1 MRRLLKESNDRATNI
16 AILILSCAVSLLLV
30 EVLIRV
36 LLPPPQIVT
45 VELASD
51 LEVRHEFERNAQAF
65 IRLRDKEEKGK
76 RIFFVMTPTGRRL
89 RANARVLIQNHWQT
103 KEAIEIRTND
113 LGYRGPQVGPKQ
125 GTRILFLGDSITLG
139 AYLNEKD
146 TFVRR
151 IEHLASQQGREWET
165 VNAGVAGT
173 SLKNALSILVETG
186 LSTEPDVVVVGFY
199 LNDFLD
205 SYGVY
210 ANEPPLILSGSW
222 LLRYIHRALSNFSAE
237 SEEQTDFTAFHA
249 SRQEL
254 RELDPI
260 KVKES
265 QQAYFDTLKVLKAV
279 MYHQEHRRLSEWRSE
294 FKEQLDADGGQSA
307 RGQEF
312 YRLVLENFRDWGG
325 SWSPYAWTYMR
336 PLFEEFKRLSQL
348 HGFKLV
354 VACFPVRPQAESDKR
369 FDYPQRRL
377 AEIAGDLD
385 VPYVDLLPRL
395 AEAHKSGRHVF
406 LDHCHHTA
414 EGNDVIAETIYGSLT
429 QVVRGL

>member
-1 MRRLLKESNDRATNI
+1 MQRPLEKSNGTAANI
-16 AILILSCAVSLLLV
+16 AILILSCAVSVLLA
-30 EVLIRV
+30 EVLIRA

-45 VELASD
+45 VERAPD
-51 LEVRHEFERNAQAF
+51 LEARHEFERNAQAF

-103 KEAIEIRTND
+103 KEAIEIRTNS
-113 LGYRGPQVGPKQ
+113 LGYRGPQMGPKQ

-146 TFVRR
+146 TFVSR
-151 IEHLASQQGREWET
+151 IEHLASRRGRDWEA
-165 VNAGVAGT
+165 VNAGVAGA

-210 ANEPPLILSGSW
+210 ADEPPAILSGSW
-222 LLRYIHRALSNFSAE
+222 LLRYVYRALSNFKSDPE
-237 SEEQTDFTAFHA
+237 GQTDFTAFH
-249 SRQEL
+249 SSLQEL

-260 KVKES
+260 KVKEN
-265 QQAYFDTLKVLKAV
+265 QQAYFDTLKALKAD
-279 MYHQEHRRLSEWRSE
+279 MYHQEHRRVSEWKAE
-294 FKEQLDADGGQSA
+294 FEAYLESGGAD
-307 RGQEF
+307 RHEF
-312 YRLVLENFRDWGG
+312 YESVLENFRDWGG
-325 SWSPYAWTYMR
+325 SWSPHAWTYMR

-354 VACFPVRPQAESDKR
+354 IVCFPVRQQAESSVR

-377 AEIAGDLD
+377 AEVAGDLD
-385 VPYVDLLPRL
+385 VPYLDLLPEL
-395 AEAHKSGRHVF
+395 AEAHMSGRNVF
-406 LDHCHHTA
+406 LDHCHHTV
-414 EGNDVIAETIYGSLT
+414 EGNIVIALPIYEFLT
-429 QVVRGL
+429 RVVGGL